1 MSTASLEERVQRLE
15 DIEAIKDLTARYA
28 SCVDKGLNGKTVD
41 LDGLRSVF
49 AEDATWES
57 ADMQISGAGIDQ
69 IVQGVK
75 DQTAVVEFSMHS
87 FTNPLITV
95 HTDQATGTWLLWI
108 ASKIGGQTKEVFL
121 GEDVT
126 YVRTSR
132 GWRMKSVNL
141 QVGMALIP

>member
-1 MSTASLEERVQRLE
+1 MEERVQRLE
-15 DIEAIKDLTARYA
+15 DVEATKNLTVRYV
-28 SCVDKGLNGKTVD
+28 SHVDKGLNGKTVD

-49 AEDATWES
+49 AEDATWKS

-75 DQTAVVEFSMHS
+75 DQTAGVEFSMHS
-87 FTNPLITV
+87 FTNPVIAV
-95 HTDQATGTWLLWI
+95 HADQATGTWLLWI
-108 ASKIGGQTKEVFL
+108 ASKIGGEAREVFL

-126 YVRTSR
+126 YVRTPL

-141 QVGMALIP
+141 HVGMALIA